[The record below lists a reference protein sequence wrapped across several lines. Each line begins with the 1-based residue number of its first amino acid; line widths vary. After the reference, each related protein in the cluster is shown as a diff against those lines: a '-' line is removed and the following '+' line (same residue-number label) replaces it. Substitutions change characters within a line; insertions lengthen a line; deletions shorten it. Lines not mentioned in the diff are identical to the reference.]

1 MGLTVVRSTEEWKST
16 RRSLAGTL
24 GFVPTMGALHEGH
37 LALARTA
44 LQNHDHA
51 LVSIYVNPTQFD
63 NPEDLKKYPVT
74 FDDDCRMLE
83 EIGVE
88 FVFAPT
94 YADLYPDAYAYR
106 VTETEDS
113 TVLEGAHRPG
123 HFDGV
128 LTVVLKLLN
137 IAGAEAAYFGEK
149 DFQQLKLVRGM
160 VDALHHPTRIVPC
173 PTVREPDGLAMSS
186 RNRRLNPA
194 QRALATEWARLLADV
209 SLPCDKVSA
218 RLDAMGFSVDYI
230 ADRWGRR
237 LGAVRVP
244 PLDGGPEIRL
254 IDNVLSPLAPLS
266 EQPATQAKE
275 GSFSP
280 SFALRD
286 EGRAAA
292 YNAAAPPREGGR
304 G

>member
-1 MGLTVVRSTEEWKST
+1 MGLTVVRTAEEWKAT
-16 RRSLAGTL
+16 RRKLAGTL

-37 LALARTA
+37 LALAKAA

-63 NPEDLKKYPVT
+63 NPADLEKYPVT
-74 FDDDCRMLE
+74 FGDDCRMLE

-88 FVFAPT
+88 WVFAPT
-94 YADLYPDAYAYR
+94 YPELYPDSYVYR

-128 LTVVLKLLN
+128 LTVVLKLLT

-149 DFQQLKLVRGM
+149 DFQQLKLVAGM
-160 VDALHHPTRIVPC
+160 ARALHHPTKIVAC
-173 PTVREPDGLAMSS
+173 PTVRETDGLAMSS

-194 QRALATEWARLLADV
+194 QRTIATEWARLLADV
-209 SLPCDKVSA
+209 SLSCLEVEA
-218 RLDAMGFSVDYI
+218 LLDSLGFSVDYI
-230 ADRWGRR
+230 AERWGRR
-237 LGAVRVP
+237 LGAVCVP

-254 IDNVLSPLAPLS
+254 IDNIALSPP
-266 EQPATQAKE
+266 
-275 GSFSP
+275 
-280 SFALRD
+280 R
-286 EGRAAA
+286 
-292 YNAAAPPREGGR
+292 PPRGTREAAGEGAG

>member
-1 MGLTVVRSTEEWKST
+1 MGLTVVRTVDEWKAT
-16 RRSLAGTL
+16 RDSLAGSL

-44 LQNHDHA
+44 LESHDHA

-74 FDDDCRMLE
+74 LESDCRMLE

-94 YADLYPDAYAYR
+94 YPDLYPDGYVYR
-106 VTETEDS
+106 MTETEDS
-113 TVLEGAHRPG
+113 AVLEGAHRPG

-137 IAGAEAAYFGEK
+137 LAGAEAAYFGEK
-149 DFQQLKLVRGM
+149 DFQQLKLVSGM
-160 VDALHHPTRIVPC
+160 AHALHHPTKITAC

-194 QRALATEWARLLADV
+194 QRALATDWARLLADL
-209 SLPCDKVSA
+209 SLSCEEVKT
-218 RLDAMGFSVDYI
+218 RLEDLGFSVDYI
-230 ADRWGRR
+230 VERWGRR
-237 LGAVRVP
+237 LGAGRVP
-244 PLDGGPEIRL
+244 ALDGGPEIRL
-254 IDNVLSPLAPLS
+254 IDNV
-266 EQPATQAKE
+266 
-275 GSFSP
+275 
-280 SFALRD
+280 AL
-286 EGRAAA
+286 
-292 YNAAAPPREGGR
+292 
-304 G
+304 